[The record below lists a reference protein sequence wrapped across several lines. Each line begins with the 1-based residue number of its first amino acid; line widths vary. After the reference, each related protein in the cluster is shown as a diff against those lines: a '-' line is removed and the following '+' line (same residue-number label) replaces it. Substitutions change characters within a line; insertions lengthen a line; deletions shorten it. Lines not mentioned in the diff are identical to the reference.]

1 MKIFFGI
8 LIFIVIFGLIANIWK
23 YFKER
28 KIVRGILLSILS
40 VIVLSVAIPT
50 FFGSSE
56 DEKSSKDKV
65 ASDNKTEEHKKN
77 EDKDTGKKENKSKE
91 DKASKNENKNNNDS
105 NKEKSSKSDKQNN
118 KDKQEVTLSRVV
130 DGDTVKLNYKGKEET
145 FRLLL
150 IDTPETKDPRKGVQP
165 YGKEASAKTEDLV
178 SNADKLS
185 IKFDKGDKKD
195 KYGRYL
201 VYLYADGQ
209 MVNDELVREGLA
221 RVKYIYPPNNTY
233 EDKLK
238 ASQKKAQEEKLNIWS
253 DEEPPTDEESTE
265 EPETTEEPPSDSV
278 DTDVDAPEK
287 NDIPD
292 KPNTSNNNSNSNSS
306 SSDNDTAKPG
316 EITKDMPG
324 YDASKDR
331 DHDGIINEK

>member
-65 ASDNKTEEHKKN
+65 ASDKKTEEHKKN
-77 EDKDTGKKENKSKE
+77 EDKDTDKNENKSKE
-91 DKASKNENKNNNDS
+91 DKTSKEENKNNNDS
-105 NKEKSSKSDKQNN
+105 KKEKSSKSDKQNN
-118 KDKQEVTLSRVV
+118 KEKQEVTLSRVV

-165 YGKEASAKTEDLV
+165 YGKKATHKMKDLV
-178 SNADKLS
+178 EYSPNLK
-185 IKFDKGDKKD
+185 IQFDKGDKKD

-209 MVNDELVREGLA
+209 MVNDELAREGLA

-253 DEEPPTDEESTE
+253 DDEPPTGEQSTE
-265 EPETTEEPPSDSV
+265 EPETTEDPQSDDFETDSDI
-278 DTDVDAPEK
+278 DTPE
-287 NDIPD
+287 NNEIPD
-292 KPNTSNNNSNSNSS
+292 KPDTSSDSSNSS
-306 SSDNDTAKPG
+306 NSDNAQPG